1 MINGKLEI
9 RITWADIFKE
19 FTMGIIIVLTLTAVV
34 VAICKFVLRQS
45 LIINIIALLL
55 VLLIGGMYLIFLF
68 SVAGT
73 FSFAMLATAIVDLNI
88 MLTYKGI
95 LYKMDEQGFTYYEE
109 GKLCKKQWLE
119 IVDIGCYRQYNKKQ
133 SVIYKYQ
140 VKFTDN
146 SVHVLDLRGR
156 IRTEVFKEK
165 FEDYWLTYVEKDR
178 VDTP

>member
-19 FTMGIIIVLTLTAVV
+19 FTMGILIVLTLTAVV

-88 MLTYKGI
+88 KLKYEGI
-95 LYKMDEQGFTYYEE
+95 LYKMEEQGFTYY
-109 GKLCKKQWLE
+109 
-119 IVDIGCYRQYNKKQ
+119 
-133 SVIYKYQ
+133 
-140 VKFTDN
+140 
-146 SVHVLDLRGR
+146 
-156 IRTEVFKEK
+156 
-165 FEDYWLTYVEKDR
+165 
-178 VDTP
+178 